1 MPIKVSPCKIARIEG
16 LARRKSMIGGQDGD
30 KRLLQ
35 NQFEYEVRVRFV
47 TQEGDVDPSL
57 LEVLGERDRETARDP
72 DLDIGQF
79 VAEDA
84 RGARE
89 PCRLLS
95 GQEADGENR
104 LRGPRDASRRLR
116 RGLDLHQRQA
126 GVIQKGAASRRQFD
140 AAHAADKKRNADF
153 MLEVAHLPAEGW
165 LRRMQA
171 AFRRKL
177 HASGLCDGD
186 EIAKMPQLHAWLYIS
201 KAYP

>member
-1 MPIKVSPCKIARIEG
+1 MTAPRSTRGISDMPIKVSPCKIARIEG

-57 LEVLGERDRETARDP
+57 LEVLGERDRETARHP

-84 RGARE
+84 RGARQAKPTSCPVRKPMAKIAFAGRE
-89 PCRLLS
+89 TRRAASAAASTCVSARRAWSRKARPAGVNSTPRT
-95 GQEADGENR
+95 
-104 LRGPRDASRRLR
+104 LRIMKRDA
-116 RGLDLHQRQA
+116 DL
-126 GVIQKGAASRRQFD
+126 VF
-140 AAHAADKKRNADF
+140 
-153 MLEVAHLPAEGW
+153 EVAHLPAERW

-171 AFRRKL
+171 ASPPQ
-177 HASGLCDGD
+177 ASCFP
-186 EIAKMPQLHAWLYIS
+186 ASATAMK
-201 KAYP
+201 